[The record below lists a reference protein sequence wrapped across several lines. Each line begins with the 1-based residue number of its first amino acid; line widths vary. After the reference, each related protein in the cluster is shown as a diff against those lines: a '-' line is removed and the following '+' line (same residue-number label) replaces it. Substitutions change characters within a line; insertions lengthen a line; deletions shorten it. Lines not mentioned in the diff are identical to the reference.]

1 MIEMKFFKIILSAVL
16 MLTIFSGVTFAAKE
30 VSKMKVVVAI
40 DSFKG
45 SLSSIDAGEITASAI
60 RDVDKNI
67 DVKIFPL
74 ADGGEGTVDALTRG
88 LNGKIISAEVT
99 GPLGEKIKSRYGI
112 IPEKNIA
119 VIEMAD
125 AAGITLVPAE
135 KRNPLN
141 TTTYGL
147 GELILQAA
155 NNGCREFII
164 GIGGSA
170 TNDCGL
176 GMLTALGIKFLR
188 TDGLTVGIYGGD
200 LKDVSTVDVS
210 NLNPI
215 LRECKFRIACDV
227 TNPLYGEKG
236 CSAVYG
242 PQKGATPE
250 IVREMDGW
258 IKNFATT
265 IESQLGLKGAEMPG
279 AGAAGG
285 LGYAFNT
292 FLNGKLE
299 PGIDLVLDAVNIESE
314 LATADFVITGEGRL
328 DFQTAMGKA
337 PIGVAKLAKK
347 INPNV
352 KVIAVCGAAT
362 PEAVE
367 VNQHGIDAYFPILHA
382 VTTLDDAL
390 NTETAKLNLY
400 QTVTQIFRLI
410 KSII

>member
-1 MIEMKFFKIILSAVL
+1 
-16 MLTIFSGVTFAAKE
+16 
-30 VSKMKVVVAI
+30 MKVLIAI

-45 SLSSIDAGEITASAI
+45 SLTSVDAGKITAAAI

-74 ADGGEGTVDALTRG
+74 ADGGEGTVDALTSG
-88 LNGKIISAEVT
+88 LNGQIIFTEVT
-99 GPLGEKIKSRYGI
+99 GPLGTKIKSRYGI
-112 IPEKNIA
+112 IKNTA

-125 AAGITLVPAE
+125 TAGITLVPDE

-147 GELILQAA
+147 GELILKAIDD
-155 NNGCREFII
+155 GCREFII

-176 GMLTALGIKFLR
+176 GMLTALGVKFF
-188 TDGLTVGIYGGD
+188 DANGNDVGIFGRD
-200 LKDVSTVDVS
+200 LKNVSSVDMK
-210 NLNPI
+210 NLLPI

-227 TNPLYGEKG
+227 NNPLYGANG
-236 CSAVYG
+236 CSYVYA

-250 IVREMDGW
+250 IVREMDSW
-258 IKNFATT
+258 IKNFAAT
-265 IESQLGLKGAEMPG
+265 IEKQLGLTGAEMPG

-285 LGYAFNT
+285 LGYAFKT

-314 LATADFVITGEGRL
+314 LATADFVVTGEGRL

-347 INPNV
+347 NNPAV
-352 KVIAVCGAAT
+352 KVIAVCGSAT

-367 VNQHGIDAYFPILHA
+367 VNLRGIDAYFPILHM

-390 NTETAKLNLY
+390 NFETAKLNLY
-400 QTVTQIFRLI
+400 QTVTQIFRLVGRV
-410 KSII
+410 

>member
-1 MIEMKFFKIILSAVL
+1 
-16 MLTIFSGVTFAAKE
+16 
-30 VSKMKVVVAI
+30 
-40 DSFKG
+40 
-45 SLSSIDAGEITASAI
+45 
-60 RDVDKNI
+60 
-67 DVKIFPL
+67 VKIFPL
-74 ADGGEGTVDALTRG
+74 ADGGEGTVDALTKG
-88 LNGKIISAEVT
+88 LNGKIISTEVT
-99 GPLGEKIKSRYGI
+99 GPLGDKIQSRYGI
-112 IPEKNIA
+112 IPATKTA

-135 KRNPLN
+135 KRNPLH

-155 NNGCREFII
+155 DNGCREFII

-176 GMLTALGIKFLR
+176 GMLTALGVKFF
-188 TDGLTVGIYGGD
+188 DAQGKAVGIYGGD
-200 LKDVSTVDVS
+200 LKDVATVDIS
-210 NLNPI
+210 NFNPI
-215 LRECKFRIACDV
+215 LRECKFIIACDV

-250 IVREMDGW
+250 IVRDMDGY
-258 IKNFATT
+258 IKNFADTV
-265 IESQLGLKGAEMPG
+265 ERQLKLIGAEMPG

-285 LGYAFNT
+285 LGYAFHT

-299 PGIDLVLDAVNIESE
+299 PGIDLVLDAVKIADA
-314 LATADFVITGEGRL
+314 LKTADFVITGEGRL

-337 PIGVAKLAKK
+337 PVGVAKLAKK
-347 INPNV
+347 INPAV

-367 VNQHGIDAYFPILHA
+367 VNSNGIDSYFPILHA
-382 VTTLDDAL
+382 VTSLDEAMKF
-390 NTETAKLNLY
+390 ETAKLNLY

-410 KSII
+410 NVNK

>member
-1 MIEMKFFKIILSAVL
+1 
-16 MLTIFSGVTFAAKE
+16 
-30 VSKMKVVVAI
+30 MKVVVAI

-45 SLSSIDAGEITASAI
+45 SLSSIDAGKITASAI

-67 DVKIFPL
+67 AVKIFPL

-88 LNGKIISAEVT
+88 LEGKIISTEVT
-99 GPLGEKIKSRYGI
+99 GPLGEKISSRYGI
-112 IPEKNIA
+112 ISAKKIA

-125 AAGITLVPAE
+125 TAGITLVPAE

-155 NNGCREFII
+155 NGGCREFII

-176 GMLTALGIKFLR
+176 GMLTALGVNFF
-188 TDGLTVGIYGGD
+188 DAEGNAVGIFGGD
-200 LKDVSTVDVS
+200 LKNISRVDMKNIS
-210 NLNPI
+210 PI

-236 CSAVYG
+236 CSAVYA

-250 IVREMDGW
+250 IVDAMDAW
-258 IKNFATT
+258 IKNFSSTV
-265 IESQLGLKGAEMPG
+265 EKQLGLTGAEISG

-285 LGYAFNT
+285 LGYAFHT

-299 PGIDLVLDAVNIESE
+299 PGINLVLDAVKIEDA
-314 LATADFVITGEGRL
+314 LKTADVVITGEGRL

-337 PIGVAKLAKK
+337 PVGVAKLAKK
-347 INPNV
+347 NNPNV
-352 KVIAVCGAAT
+352 TVIAICGAAT

-367 VNQHGIDAYFPILHA
+367 VNQHGIDAYFSILNSPMTVDEA
-382 VTTLDDAL
+382 MKSS
-390 NTETAKLNLY
+390 TAEFNLY
-400 QTVTQIFRLI
+400 QTVTQIFRLLVRR
-410 KSII
+410 

>member
-1 MIEMKFFKIILSAVL
+1 
-16 MLTIFSGVTFAAKE
+16 
-30 VSKMKVVVAI
+30 MKVIVAI

-45 SLSSIDAGEITASAI
+45 SLSSIDAGKITASAL

-74 ADGGEGTVDALTRG
+74 ADGGEGTVDALTSG
-88 LNGKIISAEVT
+88 LNGKIILIEVT
-99 GPLGEKIKSRYGI
+99 GPLGDKIKSRYGI
-112 IPEKNIA
+112 IANNTA

-125 AAGITLVPAE
+125 AAGITLIPAE

-155 NNGCREFII
+155 NSSCREFII

-176 GMLTALGIKFLR
+176 GMLTALGVKFLR
-188 TDGLTVGIYGGD
+188 ADGSLVGIYGGD
-200 LKDVSTVDVS
+200 LKDVATVDVS

-250 IVREMDGW
+250 IVRAMDSW
-258 IKNFATT
+258 IKIFAATV
-265 IESQLGLKGAEMPG
+265 ENQLGLTGAEIAG

-285 LGYAFNT
+285 LGYAFHT
-292 FLNGKLE
+292 FLGGTLE
-299 PGIDLVLDAVNIESE
+299 PGINLVLDAVNIERE
-314 LATADFVITGEGRL
+314 LKTADFVITGEGRL

-347 INPNV
+347 NNPAI

-367 VNQHGIDAYFPILHA
+367 VNQHGIDAYFPILHT
-382 VTTLDDAL
+382 VTTLEDAL
-390 NTETAKLNLY
+390 KFENAKLNLY
-400 QTVTQIFRLI
+400 QTVTQIFRLV
-410 KSII
+410 SSQ

>member
-1 MIEMKFFKIILSAVL
+1 MI
-16 MLTIFSGVTFAAKE
+16 
-30 VSKMKVVVAI
+30 KMKVIVAI

-45 SLSSIDAGEITASAI
+45 SLSSIDAGEIAAAAI

-67 DVKIFPL
+67 DVKIFPS

-88 LNGKIISAEVT
+88 LGGKIISAEVT
-99 GPLGEKIKSRYGI
+99 GPLGDKIKSRYGI
-112 IPEKNIA
+112 LPEKNIA

-155 NNGCREFII
+155 ESGCREFII

-176 GMLTALGIKFLR
+176 GMLTALGVKFF
-188 TDGLTVGIYGGD
+188 DANGNAVGIFGRD
-200 LKDVSTVDVS
+200 LKDVAKVDVG

-215 LRECKFRIACDV
+215 LRECKFKIACDV

-250 IVREMDGW
+250 IVRAMDGY
-258 IKNFATT
+258 IKNFSST
-265 IESQLGLKGAEMPG
+265 IENQLGLTGAEIPG

-285 LGYAFNT
+285 LGYAFKI

-299 PGIDLVLDAVNIESE
+299 PGINLILDAINIERE
-314 LATADFVITGEGRL
+314 LATADFVVTGEGQL

-337 PIGVAKLAKK
+337 PIGLAKLAKK

-362 PEAVE
+362 PDAVE
-367 VNQHGIDAYFPILHA
+367 VNQRGIDAYFPILHA
-382 VTTLDDAL
+382 VTTLDDAIKIE
-390 NTETAKLNLY
+390 NAKLNLY
-400 QTVTQIFRLI
+400 QTVTQIFRLVARTG
-410 KSII
+410 

>member
-1 MIEMKFFKIILSAVL
+1 MKIVI
-16 MLTIFSGVTFAAKE
+16 
-30 VSKMKVVVAI
+30 AI

-60 RDVDKNI
+60 RDIENA

-74 ADGGEGTVDALTRG
+74 ADGGEGTVDALTGG
-88 LNGKIISAEVT
+88 LGGRIISTEVT
-99 GPLGEKIKSRYGI
+99 GPLGDKIQSRYGF
-112 IPEKNIA
+112 IPATKTA

-125 AAGITLVPAE
+125 AAGITLVPAD
-135 KRNPLN
+135 KRNPLY

-155 NNGCREFII
+155 DNGCREFII

-176 GMLTALGIKFLR
+176 GMLTALGVKFF
-188 TDGLTVGIYGGD
+188 DAQGKAVGIYGGD
-200 LKDVSTVDVS
+200 LKDVATVDIS
-210 NLNPI
+210 NFNSI

-250 IVREMDGW
+250 IVRDMDGY
-258 IKNFATT
+258 IKNFADTV
-265 IESQLGLKGAEMPG
+265 ERQLKLIGAEMPG

-285 LGYAFNT
+285 LGYAFHT

-299 PGIDLVLDAVNIESE
+299 PGIDLVLDAIKIADA
-314 LATADFVITGEGRL
+314 LKTADFVITGEGRL

-337 PIGVAKLAKK
+337 PVGVAKLAKK
-347 INPNV
+347 INPAV

-367 VNQHGIDAYFPILHA
+367 VNSNGIDAYFPILHA
-382 VTTLDDAL
+382 VTSLDEAMKF
-390 NTETAKLNLY
+390 ETAKLNLY

-410 KSII
+410 NLNK

>member
-1 MIEMKFFKIILSAVL
+1 
-16 MLTIFSGVTFAAKE
+16 
-30 VSKMKVVVAI
+30 MKVVVAI

-60 RDVDKNI
+60 REVDKNI

-88 LNGKIISAEVT
+88 LGGKIISTEVT
-99 GPLGEKIKSRYGI
+99 GPLGNKIQSRYGI
-112 IPEKNIA
+112 IKNIA

-125 AAGITLVPAE
+125 ASGITLVPIE

-147 GELILQAA
+147 GELILKAIDD
-155 NNGCREFII
+155 GCREFII

-176 GMLTALGIKFLR
+176 GMLTALGVKFLR
-188 TDGLTVGIYGGD
+188 ADDSTVGIYGGD
-200 LKDVSTVDVS
+200 LKDVATVDVS

-215 LRECKFRIACDV
+215 LKECKFRIACDV
-227 TNPLYGEKG
+227 TNPLYGENG
-236 CSAVYG
+236 CSYVYA

-250 IVREMDGW
+250 IVREMDSW
-258 IKNFATT
+258 IKNFAEKV
-265 IESQLGLKGAEMPG
+265 ESQLGLSGAENFG

-285 LGYAFNT
+285 LGYAFHT
-292 FLNGKLE
+292 FLNGKLV
-299 PGIDLVLDAVNIESE
+299 PGINLVLDAINIKNS

-347 INPNV
+347 INPKV
-352 KVIAVCGAAT
+352 KVIAVCGSAT

-382 VTTLDDAL
+382 VTTLEDAL
-390 NTETAKLNLY
+390 NFETAKLNLY

-410 KSII
+410 KNIN